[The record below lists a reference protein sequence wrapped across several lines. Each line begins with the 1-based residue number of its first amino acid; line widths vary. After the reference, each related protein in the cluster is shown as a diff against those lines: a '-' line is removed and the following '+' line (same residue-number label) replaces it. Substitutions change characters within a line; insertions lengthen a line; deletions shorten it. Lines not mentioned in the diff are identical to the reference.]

1 MRQPLPLLYSRRT
14 PLLAC
19 LLFIVI
25 TCLWHSDA
33 VSAPPEKVIVSPEA
47 AKKDAEF
54 QLQGEYTA
62 TQKGIQVIAIGKGE
76 FRAIIYTGGLPG
88 AGWDRGKIQQFEGDA
103 DEIADLVEAMEK
115 VVRKSSTLG
124 LKAPAG
130 SIILFDGTDAT
141 FKKEWKAGKKEW
153 KAGAKVEKEPAG
165 KSKGELLLM
174 QGATSSRTF
183 RDFSAHIE
191 FRLPFMPEARGQGRG
206 NSGAYYQGRYE
217 TQILDSFGLEG
228 DDNETGG
235 IYGIR
240 KPDLNMCFP
249 PLSWQTYDAD
259 FTAAQYNKAGKK
271 IRNARITVKLNGV
284 TVQDDVEIPNAT
296 RAAPAK
302 EADTPGP
309 LYLQDH
315 GNPVRFR
322 NIWIL
327 PRNSRA
333 HARRPRVPGFER
345 FFSRAD
351 QDQITGGRLLLGEL
365 NCISCHQADGNW
377 QQTLLPKQAPHL
389 TGVGSRVY
397 PDFIQKFILS
407 PHNLK
412 PGSTMP
418 AVLAGLSEEERRS
431 KLEPIAHFLAS
442 TGKLKKEPIDRKSVG
457 RGKKLFKS
465 IGCEICHGSQLVDET
480 TSSTSVPL
488 GLLHKKYGLSTL
500 KNFLKDPH
508 AIRPS
513 GRMPR
518 MHLDDKQASD
528 LASYLLRHSS
538 PELSKPNVLYELYQG
553 EWQELPDFNAIKPI
567 KEGKTAAFDLSV
579 AGQGDKFGIVF
590 TGWISLQKAG
600 KYRFHLGSDDGS
612 RLLIDG
618 NEIIK
623 NDGIHPHTTKSG
635 EVELQAGIHEIRV
648 EYFELA
654 GEESVHLEIEGPS
667 LGRQDISNLIRATR
681 EKEKAKAKSAS
692 PEQFVFDASEVDL
705 GRKNFSAFGCANCH
719 EMKVGGE
726 RLPSLKQGTG
736 KTLSNLDPNKGC
748 LSEKV
753 PAGLPQYD
761 LSNEQR
767 IAIRAAISAGPQST
781 KKSSQQLIIQ
791 TMATFNCYAC
801 HQRDK
806 IGGPEPSRNA
816 MFVTSIPEMGEEGR
830 LPPPLDGVADKLQ
843 TNWLKKILQ
852 QGAQDRPY
860 MLTRMPAFHS
870 AQVDQLV
877 PAFVKIDWK
886 SEWEAMSVQAPEHRV
901 KAIGRE
907 LVSGKALACI
917 KCHTFAQYPATGI
930 QAISLTKMHQRLRL
944 DWFAHYLIDPQK
956 FRPGTRMPG
965 SFVNGVSARRD
976 ILKGEPDLQIT
987 AIWTYLQ
994 DGEKA
999 GIPDGLLPDPIELI
1013 PKDHPIIYR
1022 NFIEGTSPRG
1032 IAVGY
1037 PEHVNIAWDANDLC
1051 LKLIWHG
1058 KFIDA
1063 SKHWRGRGQGK
1074 QSPLGIH
1081 VMKLE
1086 KQTPWAVHSGNLE
1099 QWPQGTA
1106 RERGFRFVGYR
1117 LDKKQRP
1124 IFMYQHNQYEISEQF
1139 IPLPSSKTEAN
1150 LKRIFK
1156 LKSEK
1161 NNPAEKISFLVASG
1175 KKIEIDNDQAA
1186 IIDDAI
1192 RISTLFPKSGQSGKY
1207 RRIKQNGMTYLVMD
1221 INMNNGPVEFVQ
1233 IIGW

>member
-1 MRQPLPLLYSRRT
+1 MRLIYSLAVLVLISLYNGN
-14 PLLAC
+14 P
-19 LLFIVI
+19 V
-25 TCLWHSDA
+25 A
-33 VSAPPEKVIVSPEA
+33 VGAAPGKVIVSPEKA
-47 AKKDAEF
+47 GADPDF

-62 TQKGIQVIAIGKGE
+62 PQKGIQVIALGKGE

-88 AGWDRGKIQQFEGDA
+88 AGWDGGKIQPLEGDA
-103 DEIADLVEAMEK
+103 DEIADLVEAMKK
-115 VVRKSSTLG
+115 VVRKSPTLG

-130 SIILFDGTDAT
+130 AVVLFDGTEST
-141 FKKEWKAGKKEW
+141 FKKEWQP
-153 KAGAKVEKEPAG
+153 GAKVEAEYTG
-165 KSKGELLLM
+165 KNKRELLLK
-174 QGATSSRTF
+174 QGATSTRTF

-191 FRLPFMPEARGQGRG
+191 FRTPFMPEARGQGRG

-249 PLSWQTYDAD
+249 PLSWQTYDID
-259 FTAAQYNKAGKK
+259 FTAARYDQAGKK

-284 TVQDDVEIPNAT
+284 TVQNDIEIPNAT
-296 RAAPAK
+296 RAAPLK
-302 EADTPGP
+302 EASTPGP

-327 PRNSRA
+327 PRDSRT
-333 HARRPRVPGFER
+333 HTRRPRVPGFER

-365 NCISCHQADGNW
+365 NCVSCHQADGNW
-377 QQTLLPKQAPHL
+377 PQILQPKQAPRL
-389 TGVGSRVY
+389 SGVGGRVY

-407 PHNLK
+407 PHDLK

-418 AVLAGLSEEERRS
+418 AVLAGLPEQERRA

-442 TGKLKKEPIDRKSVG
+442 TGKARKKAIDRKAINRG
-457 RGKKLFKS
+457 RKLFHTV
-465 IGCEICHGSQLVDET
+465 GCEICHGSSPGTET
-480 TSSTSVPL
+480 TASTSIPL
-488 GLLHKKYGLSTL
+488 GSLHKKYSLSAL

-528 LASYLLRHSS
+528 LANYLLKNSS
-538 PELSKPNVLYELYQG
+538 PELSKPNVLYKAYVG
-553 EWQELPDFNAIKPI
+553 EWQKLPDFNAMKPV
-567 KEGKTAAFDLSV
+567 KEGKAAAFDVSV
-579 AGQGDKFGIVF
+579 AGQGDKFGLVF
-590 TGWISLQKAG
+590 TGWITLQKNG

-618 NEIIK
+618 NEIVR
-623 NDGIHPHTTKSG
+623 NDGVHPHTTQTG
-635 EVELQAGIHEIRV
+635 EIELQAGIHEIRI

-654 GEESVHLEIEGPS
+654 GGESLSLEIEGPS
-667 LGRQDISNLIRATR
+667 ISRRDVSHLIRATR
-681 EKEKAKAKSAS
+681 EVQKTKPKKSS
-692 PEQFVFDASEVDL
+692 GEQFIFDPSKAET
-705 GRKNFSAFGCANCH
+705 GRKNFTLLGCANCH
-719 EMKVGGE
+719 ELKVGGK
-726 RLPSLKQGTG
+726 RLLSPKQGTA
-736 KTLSNLDPNKGC
+736 KTLSKLDPNKGC
-748 LSEKV
+748 LAKKV
-753 PAGLPQYD
+753 PAGLPQFD

-767 IAIRAAISAGPQST
+767 IAIRAAISAGSPSSKPSPQ
-781 KKSSQQLIIQ
+781 KLIIQ

-806 IGGPEPSRNA
+806 IGGTEPARNA

-843 TNWLKKILQ
+843 TNWLKKILH

-860 MLTRMPAFHS
+860 MLTRMPAFQS
-870 AQVDQLV
+870 AQVDQLAS
-877 PAFVKIDWK
+877 AFVEIDWK
-886 SEWEAMSVQAPEHRV
+886 SEWEARKIHAPRHRV

-907 LVSGKALACI
+907 LVSVKALACI

-930 QAISLTKMHQRLRL
+930 QAISLTKMHQRLRE
-944 DWFAHYLIDPQK
+944 DWFARYLLDPQK
-956 FRPGTRMPG
+956 YRPGTRMPG

-976 ILKGEPDLQIT
+976 ILKGDPDLQIN

-1058 KFIDA
+1058 RFIDA

-1086 KQTPWAVHSGNLE
+1086 KQTPWAIHSGRLE

-1124 IFMYQHNQYEISEQF
+1124 IFMYRHNQYEISEQF

-1150 LKRIFK
+1150 LKRIFT

-1161 NNPAEKISFLVASG
+1161 NNPTGKISFLVASG
-1175 KKIEIDNDQAA
+1175 KKVEIDHNQTAV
-1186 IIDDAI
+1186 IDDAVRVSI
-1192 RISTLFPKSGQSGKY
+1192 EFPNAAQTGKY
-1207 RRIKQNGMTYLVMD
+1207 RRIEQDGMTYLVMD
-1221 INMNNGPVEFVQ
+1221 INTNSSPLQFVQ
-1233 IIGW
+1233 LINW